1 MAAVA
6 KHGRTGHR
14 LTRREVCCRLALTAC
29 AVVVGFG
36 LAWVALFALNA
47 VLPPFNYP
55 ADDDTLRERGPV
67 FIAYATWGLTSLV
80 GAVLAWRWVRRRS
93 D

>member
-1 MAAVA
+1 V
-6 KHGRTGHR
+6 RS
-14 LTRREVCCRLALTAC
+14 LVVWIALTVC

-36 LAWVALFALNA
+36 LAWVALFGLNTA
-47 VLPPFNYP
+47 LPPFNYP

-67 FIAYATWGLTSLV
+67 IIAYTTWGLTSLV

-93 D
+93 